1 VFPFPTEFNGGRGS
15 CDCSIPGDDPCVGKD
30 DLTVGNAVVVYDRSL
45 VPLCDGKWLGIG
57 GSIDEDQ
64 WWWEEAGVVVAVEDV
79 DE

>member
-1 VFPFPTEFNGGRGS
+1 M
-15 CDCSIPGDDPCVGKD
+15 GKD

-45 VPLCDGKWLGIG
+45 LPLWEGKWLGIG

-64 WWWEEAGVVVAVEDV
+64 WWEEEAGVVVAVDEV